1 MAAPSLERTRPT
13 ISPSGEE
20 RRVAN
25 RQKAVADAW
34 ADPGGMEPAIPC
46 KLLDISSIGAK
57 LAIDAGA
64 VLPDSFVL
72 HAGGTKT
79 SARVIWRRQNQVGVE
94 FEKRVKRYRESGRLP
109 DRKA

>member
-1 MAAPSLERTRPT
+1 MPAPFLDRTRAKSPT
-13 ISPSGEE
+13 GQE
-20 RRVAN
+20 RRNAS

-46 KLLDISSIGAK
+46 KLLDISNIGAK
-57 LAIDAGA
+57 LGVDAGA
-64 VLPDSFVL
+64 SIPESFTL

-94 FEKRVKRYRESGRLP
+94 FDKRAKR
-109 DRKA
+109 